1 MFSRVA
7 VGLLI
12 LAVSTNLVLSC
23 PNSCLCITQYEG
35 VIIHCNGTGLT
46 DIPRNIPNDAY
57 AIHMDK
63 NPITIIENGTFQ
75 NMTSLHTLNL
85 YGCNITTIETN
96 AFINLPNLQYFE
108 LSNNRITTLQKE
120 RNIPRPTSTPNTVLW
135 RDNDIKGLLTFFCRN
150 VYGNNL
156 ILIKNDTFEHNIN
169 LNFLTI
175 DFVCDCNVA
184 FRSWISSKMN
194 LFAIINCL
202 DRNDIDLSSLQASY
216 YDNCNAKE
224 EIRIAIVVNVLG
236 KKYFKKT
243 HKKYQKF
250 IQYVTVTNSLVLLVT
265 LGRLVPYLIKWARPL
280 HNGYYTYGDDKI
292 YVLESVDH
300 RLHWNIFNK
309 EGFYYLFESAVDRK
323 SQTKGKQQ

>member
-96 AFINLPNLQYFE
+96 AFINLPNLQYLY
-108 LSNNRITTLQKE
+108 LSNNC
-120 RNIPRPTSTPNTVLW
+120 
-135 RDNDIKGLLTFFCRN
+135 LTFLHEGTFKELSALVRLKKETFQDLQALRTLN